1 MKYNTYLFH
10 ASQLP
15 ILMTNSRVKGQL
27 SETTKTELIR
37 LWVENEYGRGR
48 DIKTKYTE
56 KGILCEQDSINLLSK
71 KLGKKFTKN
80 TKTYTNDF
88 LIGTPDIVSDDLYDI
103 KTSWDLFTYVRADEI
118 SARKDYYNQLFG
130 YMLLTGKE
138 KGHIAYCLP
147 NTPKSFI
154 TDELYRMSFQMNA
167 ESTEYKEI
175 EKQVIKNMTFDDI
188 PENKRVKI
196 FTFEMDNELKEEI
209 KNRVIEWKNYLNS
222 LTL

>member
-1 MKYNTYLFH
+1 MKYDRYLFH

-15 ILMTNSRVKGQL
+15 ILMTNSRTKGQL
-27 SETTKTELIR
+27 SETTKSELVR
-37 LWVENEYGRGR
+37 LWVENEFDRKR

-56 KGILCEQDSINLLSK
+56 KGIICEQNSINLLEK
-71 KLGKKFTKN
+71 KLDKKFTKN
-80 TKTYTNDF
+80 TKIYTNDY

-130 YMLLTGKE
+130 YMLLTGRE
-138 KGHIAYCLP
+138 TGHIAYCLP
-147 NTPKSFI
+147 NTPQSFI
-154 TDELYRMSFQMNA
+154 TDELYRLSFQMDA
-167 ESTEYKEI
+167 ESEEYKEI

-188 PENKRVKI
+188 LEEKRVKV
-196 FTFEMDNELKEEI
+196 FTFEIDEELKTELPKRI
-209 KNRVIEWKNYLNS
+209 IEWRNYLNS